1 MIAVV
6 GTHYAT
12 MSQVEEVFEKYSAG
26 VCRERMDTE
35 DFDELLYFEDGVPD
49 EDYYCFKTE
58 GEHLIYHR
66 FTKEDYQALFGK

>member
-1 MIAVV
+1 
-6 GTHYAT
+6 
-12 MSQVEEVFEKYSAG
+12 
-26 VCRERMDTE
+26 MDTE